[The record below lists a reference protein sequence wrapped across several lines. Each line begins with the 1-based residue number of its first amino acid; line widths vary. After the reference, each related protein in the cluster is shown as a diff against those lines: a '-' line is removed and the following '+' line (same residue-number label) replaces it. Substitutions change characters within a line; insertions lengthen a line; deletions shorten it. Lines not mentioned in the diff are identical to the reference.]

1 MGWGD
6 VSFLKT
12 DSARGPGDTLIMY
25 QASPKTG
32 EDSQGNSQNAGGEPD
47 GALPD
52 GKHDKNMEKAG
63 DKGNHAGKGNHE
75 GKGKGRKGSGKG
87 KGTPK
92 STEKSKEEQQL
103 GMLFNRSKALK
114 SRADSA
120 QSQCAE
126 VTEAISSRDAWSW
139 AAPQA
144 PNLKA
149 LKSALDAAKNVSG
162 FWVTWGSCP
171 SGAFMT
177 WCKKK
182 FLRRMPSRSS
192 ARLTG
197 LST

>member
-1 MGWGD
+1 M
-6 VSFLKT
+6 
-12 DSARGPGDTLIMY
+12 IMY

-52 GKHDKNMEKAG
+52 CQHDKNMEKAG